1 LEIKTAPRFISI
13 SYPNSMKCCTDV
25 GGTFTDCLV
34 LDDEGQIH
42 AFKSPTTPTDPT
54 IGLTNVLR
62 KAAGSFHM
70 ELTQFMS
77 NVRLLIAHG
86 TTLSTNALLT
96 GRIAKVGLLVTDG
109 FRDTIEMRRGYK
121 NIRTSR
127 FNVFV
132 PPYKPLVARSLRLP
146 VKERTLYTGAILT
159 PLKEEDVYAA
169 IGKFKKEKVEAI
181 AICFLHSYANPA
193 HEQRAGEICRQEMNG
208 VYVTASHEVLPVYR
222 EYERF
227 STTVVSAAVGPITAG
242 YLNSLQQR
250 LREIGFKGTLYM
262 VQGGGLVQSVEESAR
277 RAVSLVNSGPAG
289 APSGAI
295 RLGQAVDSK
304 NLFSV
309 DMGGTSYDVCLIRDG
324 EIPTTDYNWVGD
336 ERVAMKMVDVPSVG
350 AGGGSIAW
358 IDTLGLLRVGPQSA
372 GADPGPACYGRGGT
386 EPTVTDADLLLGYV
400 PADYFLGGEIALRR
414 DLAERAIC
422 SVTEPLKVDV
432 PTAAMTIFTTVN
444 SVMAD
449 KMSEISTKRGYD
461 VRDFALVVGGGAGP
475 VHGAYVADLL
485 EIPTVV
491 IPRYAAT
498 YSAFGMLNMEVGKN
512 FARSLIARE
521 NFLDLNHVN
530 QLFDE
535 MEGEARQVLSEIGI
549 APEDTVLR
557 RSIEMRYVGQFHEVE
572 VTDVPAGEIGTQEL
586 KAVVQAF
593 HRRHKELFTFDMPKR
608 EVEFLN
614 VRLKA
619 TLRHEPL
626 KLAAIAAVEGGADK
640 AIKRRRPVLWNL
652 SKGYEETAVYD
663 GDRLA
668 AGHRVEGPAIV
679 EEAATTVVIPP
690 DYVCTVDKIKNY
702 ILSRRQ

>member
-1 LEIKTAPRFISI
+1 
-13 SYPNSMKCCTDV
+13 MKCCTDV

-42 AFKSPTTPTDPT
+42 AFKSPTTPADPT
-54 IGLTNVLR
+54 IGLTNALR
-62 KAAGSFHM
+62 KGAGSFHM
-70 ELTQFMS
+70 ELPQFMS

-193 HEQRAGEICRQEMNG
+193 HEQRAAEICRQEMNG

-227 STTVVSAAVGPITAG
+227 STTVVSAAVGPITAY

-400 PADYFLGGEIALRR
+400 PADYFLGGEIVLRR

-572 VTDVPAGEIGTQEL
+572 VTDVPAGKIRTQEL

-652 SKGYEETAVYD
+652 AKGYEETAVYD

-690 DYVCTVDKIKNY
+690 NYVCTVDKIKNY